1 MDSRF
6 VDVEKMDGRYVNLVM
21 KVDARSEEM
30 NRRFMGL
37 QPLRGKIITLL
48 SENNCLRNGLRS
60 K

>member
-1 MDSRF
+1 MDRRF

>member
-1 MDSRF
+1 MDRRF

-37 QPLRGKIITLL
+37 QLLRGKIIT
-48 SENNCLRNGLRS
+48 ER